1 MFNIDRITGI
11 LIKNGLSEYTAF
23 EVAKEIQ
30 DSQVTLG
37 RHVYCISQYNKTSP
51 YEVIDAVVTRTHV
64 TRVLKKIFSVEGK
77 WARSKDSYWCLP
89 YCANFTE
96 NSIGKNV
103 FFTEAEAQKAC
114 DKKNANR

>member
-11 LIKNGLSEYTAF
+11 LIKNGLSEQAAF
-23 EVAKEIQ
+23 DVAKEIQ
-30 DSQVTLG
+30 GSQVTLG
-37 RHVYCISQYNKTSP
+37 RHVYCVSQYSKTSP

-77 WARSKDSYWCLP
+77 WARESEYKWASP

-103 FFTEAEAQKAC
+103 FFTEAEAQVAC
-114 DKKNANR
+114 NKKNSNR

>member
-1 MFNIDRITGI
+1 MFNVSRACDI
-11 LIKNGLSEYTAF
+11 LIKYGVSEKDALD
-23 EVAKEIQ
+23 AAIEIQ
-30 DSQVTLG
+30 NKQICLG
-37 RHVYCISQYNKTSP
+37 NHVYCVTQYSKTSP
-51 YEVIDAVVTRTHV
+51 YEVIDAVITRTHI

-77 WARSKDSYWCLP
+77 WERTSTYSWAHP

-103 FFTEAEAQKAC
+103 FFTEAEAKVVC

>member
-1 MFNIDRITGI
+1 MFNVDRAASI
-11 LIKNGLSEYTAF
+11 LVKNGVSEQ
-23 EVAKEIQ
+23 VANEIATEILN
-30 DSQVTLG
+30 SQICLG
-37 RHVYCISQYNKTSP
+37 NHVYCVTQYLKTSP
-51 YEVIDAVVTRTHV
+51 YEVIDAVITRTHI

-77 WARSKDSYWCLP
+77 WARSKESYWCSP

>member
-1 MFNIDRITGI
+1 MFNVSRACDI
-11 LIKNGLSEYTAF
+11 LIKYGVSEQDALDI
-23 EVAKEIQ
+23 AIEIQ
-30 DSQVTLG
+30 NKQICLG
-37 RHVYCISQYNKTSP
+37 NHVYCVTQYSKTSP
-51 YEVIDAVVTRTHV
+51 YEVIDAVITRTHI

-77 WARSKDSYWCLP
+77 WARSKESYWCSP

-96 NSIGKNV
+96 NSIEKNE

>member
-1 MFNIDRITGI
+1 MFSVDRAVKV
-11 LIKNGLSEYTAF
+11 LVKNGLS
-23 EVAKEIQ
+23 VAVANDIATQ
-30 DSQVTLG
+30 ILNSQVSLG
-37 RHVYCISQYNKTSP
+37 NHVYCVTQYSKTSP
-51 YEVIDAVVTRTHV
+51 YEVIDAVITRTHI

-77 WARSKDSYWCLP
+77 WARDAHSYWSQP

-103 FFTEAEAQKAC
+103 FFTESEATKAC